1 MENQVCLI
9 TGCNTGIG
17 KATATELARKG
28 AIIIMACRNQ
38 VKAERARV
46 DIIAQSQNKEIDL
59 FIVDLAIQ
67 SSIHKFAE
75 AVHKKYNKIDV
86 LINNAGA
93 IFYNRHLTPDKIEA
107 TFAVNHLAYF
117 LVTHLLLDLLRAAPS
132 GRIINVASRAH
143 LGQIIDFSDL
153 MGEKRYSA
161 FKAYGQSKL
170 ANIMF
175 TYKLAEYLQGTNITA
190 NCLHPGLVSTEFTR
204 DMPLWFRMLF
214 TYLGLT
220 PEKGAETSIFLASS
234 PSVEGVTGK
243 YFYKKKPTATS
254 HVSYDT
260 AMQQKLWDISL
271 ELTGIKKF

>member
-9 TGCNTGIG
+9 TGCSTGIG
-17 KATATELARKG
+17 KATAIELAKKG
-28 AIIIMACRNQ
+28 AVIIMACRNQ

-46 DIIAQSQNKEIDL
+46 DIIAQSRNKEIDL
-59 FIVDLAIQ
+59 FIVDLGIQ
-67 SSIHKFAE
+67 NSIRKFAE
-75 AVHKKYNKIDV
+75 AVHKKYDKIDV

-93 IFYNRHLTPDKIEA
+93 IFYNRHFTPDKIES
-107 TFAVNHLAYF
+107 TFAINHLAYF

-143 LGQIIDFSDL
+143 LGHIIDFDDL
-153 MGEKRYSA
+153 MGEKRYSF

-175 TYKLAEYLQGTNITA
+175 TYKLAEYLKGTKITA
-190 NCLHPGLVSTEFTR
+190 NCLHPGLVSSEFTR
-204 DMPLWFRMLF
+204 DMPFWFRMIF

-234 PSVEGVTGK
+234 PLVEGVTGK
-243 YFYKKKPTATS
+243 YFYKKKTASTS
-254 HVSYDT
+254 HISYDT
-260 AMQQKLWDISL
+260 AIQQKLWDISL
-271 ELTGIKKF
+271 ELTGIEKY